1 MKKPTNDYEALV
13 LALTLGIT
21 ATDDDKA
28 RQCSEMAIEISNRL
42 SDFDVARAKKEA
54 VANTEEPN

>member
-1 MKKPTNDYEALV
+1 
-13 LALTLGIT
+13 
-21 ATDDDKA
+21 
-28 RQCSEMAIEISNRL
+28 MAIEISNRL